1 VHEAQADSESVPEK
15 SHNERELD
23 NLHWVYSIES
33 YLRSLDT
40 DWTSQKALTHKIA
53 SQLLNWMR
61 QLFHFSCVD
70 VLKITS
76 ES

>member
-1 VHEAQADSESVPEK
+1 MNQKWVQEANQESESPNAVDKPK
-15 SHNERELD
+15 ELD

-53 SQLLNWMR
+53 SQLLSWLK
-61 QLFHFSCVD
+61 QLFHF
-70 VLKITS
+70 K
-76 ES
+76 